1 MSTALPDNVAE
12 VASVHISVG
21 MGEDGTGCAYEYDG
35 LSPEAAIGYLTTVVD
50 QLRQE
55 VRDRWDSVR
64 DDGLAFHINLECPEC
79 GEEIDITSSPDFE
92 DDDDAGEVE

>member
-1 MSTALPDNVAE
+1 
-12 VASVHISVG
+12 

-50 QLRQE
+50 QLREE
-55 VRDRWDSVR
+55 VRERWSSAR
-64 DDGLAFHINLECPEC
+64 DDEGLAFHINLECPEC
-79 GEEIDITSSPDFE
+79 GEEIDIHAHPGY